1 MDINLEWLIKKA
13 FILILALGGMVTFA
27 VLMREVLI
35 SNRAA
40 TALVYQHPEAK
51 LINMAVQAAAQA
63 AAMRNEC
70 QDKVVDLSE
79 HDDLSCTPG
88 ATIEVVD
95 HPAYRQNGKATGVL
109 LCHCNKPDT
118 NTGAK

>member
-70 QDKVVDLSE
+70 HDKVVDLSE
-79 HDDLSCTPG
+79 HNDLSCTPG
-88 ATIEVVD
+88 ATIEVVAM
-95 HPAYRQNGKATGVL
+95 PVGQVL